1 MCLIFFKKVF
11 KKLLVNYIIRYFK
24 YEANDVN
31 NYLKTTII
39 IIELI
44 NYYNC
49 INNIWITHIH
59 RIINVCINNIQCI
72 IT

>member
-49 INNIWITHIH
+49 INNIWIAFIVLLTF
-59 RIINVCINNIQCI
+59 V
-72 IT
+72 